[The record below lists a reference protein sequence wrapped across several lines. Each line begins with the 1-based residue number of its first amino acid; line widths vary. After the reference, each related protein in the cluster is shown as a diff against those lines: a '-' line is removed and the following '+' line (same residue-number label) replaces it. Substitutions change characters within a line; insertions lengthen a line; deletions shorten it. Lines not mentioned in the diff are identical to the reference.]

1 MTDENLTDV
10 ELMQA
15 VARGDMGKLGI
26 LVQRHQGQSLALAY
40 RTLGNWDQAEDIVQ
54 EAFIRVHKAAKRYRP
69 DAKFTTW
76 LYRIVV
82 NLCLDEKR
90 RSHRAGFNIAD
101 LGEPPS
107 GNPLDDPAAVQEKN
121 EQIMKV
127 WQALD
132 RLNKRQRMVIVLHR
146 FEGLSHQEIAGVT
159 GWSTSAVES
168 LLVRAYRNLRRDLDP
183 IKNDN
188 F

>member
-1 MTDENLTDV
+1 MAEETLTDV

-15 VARGDMGKLGI
+15 LALGDMAKLGI
-26 LVQRHQGQSLALAY
+26 LVQRHQRPSLALAY
-40 RTLGNWDQAEDIVQ
+40 RTLGNWDQAEDVVQ

-90 RSHRAGFNIAD
+90 RTQRAGFNIAD
-101 LGEPPS
+101 IAEQQS
-107 GNPLDDPAAVQEKN
+107 GNPMDDPAVVQEKN
-121 EQIMKV
+121 EQKQKV

-132 RLNKRQRMVIVLHR
+132 RLNNRQRMVVVLHR
-146 FEGLSHQEIAGVT
+146 FQDLSHQEIAEVT

-168 LLVRAYRNLRRDLDP
+168 LLVRAYRNLRRDLDRM
-183 IKNDN
+183 KND
-188 F
+188 

>member
-1 MTDENLTDV
+1 MTDDKLTDV

-15 VARGDMGKLGI
+15 VAHGDMGKLGV

-40 RTLGNWDQAEDIVQ
+40 RTLGNWDQAEDVVQ

-90 RSHRAGFNIAD
+90 RTQRAGFYIAD
-101 LGEPPS
+101 IGDRQS

-121 EQIMKV
+121 EQIQKV

-132 RLNKRQRMVIVLHR
+132 RLNKRQRTAVVLHR
-146 FEGLSHQEIAGVT
+146 FEGLSHQEIAEVT

-168 LLVRAYRNLRRDLDP
+168 LLVRAYRNLRRDLDT
-183 IKNDN
+183 IKSDN
-188 F
+188 I